1 MPALDRHLR
10 QALAAVQVGRPD
22 LAADRAE
29 RDSPQIRLQL
39 LPIAVGTLVA
49 FLLLR
54 LLSTALEA
62 TGLGQQM
69 FLLPLV
75 QFVALYSGGFSAGR
89 VANGSGFINGVAVAV
104 VYIVVWAILNAVN
117 EARLV
122 QEAGPAALPRMN
134 MGGIIIGDLLNLIP
148 AAFGG
153 WLAEKRK

>member
-1 MPALDRHLR
+1 
-10 QALAAVQVGRPD
+10 

-54 LLSTALEA
+54 LFSSGLETTAL
-62 TGLGQQM
+62 GQHV

-75 QFVALYSGGFSAGR
+75 QFVALYSGGFGAGR
-89 VANGSGFINGVAVAV
+89 IANGSGFINGVAVAV
-104 VYIVVWAILNAVN
+104 VFIVVWAILNAVN

>member
-1 MPALDRHLR
+1 MTGSAEPEH
-10 QALAAVQVGRPD
+10 
-22 LAADRAE
+22 AADSQTPPAASGASGST
-29 RDSPQIRLQL
+29 RDSLQLKLQL

-62 TGLGQQM
+62 SGLSQQM

-75 QFVALYSGGFSAGR
+75 QFVALYSGGFAAGR
-89 VANGSGFINGVAVAV
+89 VANGSGFMNGVAVAV

>member
-1 MPALDRHLR
+1 MTGSAEPEPQTAPDSQSSPA
-10 QALAAVQVGRPD
+10 APE
-22 LAADRAE
+22 AE
-29 RDSPQIRLQL
+29 GHRIRLQL

-54 LLSTALEA
+54 LLSIALES
-62 TGLGQQM
+62 TGIGEQF

-75 QFVALYSGGFSAGR
+75 QFVALYSGGFAAGR
-89 VANGSGFINGVAVAV
+89 IANGSGFMNGVAVAAV
-104 VYIVVWAILNAVN
+104 FIVVWAILNAVN

-122 QEAGPAALPRMN
+122 EVAGPAALPRMN

-153 WLAEKRK
+153 WFAEKRK

>member
-1 MPALDRHLR
+1 MTGSAEPE
-10 QALAAVQVGRPD
+10 Q
-22 LAADRAE
+22 AADSQTPPTARGASGAT
-29 RDSPQIRLQL
+29 RDSLQLRLQL
-39 LPIAVGTLVA
+39 LPIAVGTLVS
-49 FLLLR
+49 FLLIR

-62 TGLGQQM
+62 TGLSQQL

-89 VANGSGFINGVAVAV
+89 VARGSGFINGVAVAV

-122 QEAGPAALPRMN
+122 EEAGPAALPRMN

>member
-1 MPALDRHLR
+1 MT
-10 QALAAVQVGRPD
+10 G
-22 LAADRAE
+22 RAE
-29 RDSPQIRLQL
+29 PEPETSTAPEAPSAARAEEPLRIKLQL

-54 LLSTALEA
+54 LLAFALQSS
-62 TGLGQQM
+62 GLSEQ
-69 FLLPLV
+69 FFALPLV
-75 QFVALYSGGFSAGR
+75 QFIALLAGGFAAGR
-89 VANGSGFINGVAVAV
+89 IARGSGFMNGVAVAV
-104 VYIVVWAILNAVN
+104 VFIVVWAILNAFY

>member
-1 MPALDRHLR
+1 MTSS
-10 QALAAVQVGRPD
+10 
-22 LAADRAE
+22 AE
-29 RDSPQIRLQL
+29 PEPESRLQIRLQL

-49 FLLLR
+49 FLILR
-54 LLSTALEA
+54 LLALALES
-62 TGLGQQM
+62 TGLNEQ
-69 FLLPLV
+69 FFALPLV
-75 QFVALYSGGFSAGR
+75 QFVALLSGGYAAGR
-89 VANGSGFINGVAVAV
+89 IARGSGFMNGVAVAV
-104 VYIVVWAILNAVN
+104 AFIVVWAILNAVY

>member
-1 MPALDRHLR
+1 MTSSAEGD
-10 QALAAVQVGRPD
+10 PD
-22 LAADRAE
+22 SRVH
-29 RDSPQIRLQL
+29 IRLQL

-54 LLSTALEA
+54 LLSLGLES
-62 TGLGQQM
+62 TGIGDQ
-69 FLLPLV
+69 FFALPLV
-75 QFVALYSGGFSAGR
+75 QFVSLYVGGFAAGR
-89 VANGSGFINGVAVAV
+89 VARGSGFMNGVAVAV
-104 VYIVVWAILNAVN
+104 VFIVVWAGLNAFY

-153 WLAEKRK
+153 WLAEKRQ

>member
-1 MPALDRHLR
+1 MTGSAEPEHAASQPQSPPAARGEE
-10 QALAAVQVGRPD
+10 A
-22 LAADRAE
+22 
-29 RDSPQIRLQL
+29 DSPRIKLQL

-54 LLSTALEA
+54 LLSTALDA
-62 TGLGQQM
+62 SGVGQQF

-75 QFVALYSGGFSAGR
+75 QFVSLYTGGFAAGR
-89 VANGSGFINGVAVAV
+89 LANGSGFMNGVAVAV

-134 MGGIIIGDLLNLIP
+134 MGGIIIGDLLNLVP

-153 WLAEKRK
+153 WFAEKRK

>member
-1 MPALDRHLR
+1 MTGSAEPEHAASEPQPPA
-10 QALAAVQVGRPD
+10 ASG
-22 LAADRAE
+22 AE
-29 RDSPQIRLQL
+29 ADSPRIKLQL

-54 LLSTALEA
+54 LLSTALDA
-62 TGLGQQM
+62 SGVGQQF

-75 QFVALYSGGFSAGR
+75 QFVSLYTGGFAAGR
-89 VANGSGFINGVAVAV
+89 LAHGSGFMNGVAVAV

-134 MGGIIIGDLLNLIP
+134 MGGIIIGDLLNLVP

-153 WLAEKRK
+153 WFAEKRK

>member
-1 MPALDRHLR
+1 MTGSAEPEPAASEPQSPPASR
-10 QALAAVQVGRPD
+10 G
-22 LAADRAE
+22 AE
-29 RDSPQIRLQL
+29 ADSPRIKLQF

-49 FLLLR
+49 LLLLR

-62 TGLGQQM
+62 SGIGQQF

-75 QFVALYSGGFSAGR
+75 QFVSLYTGGFAAGR
-89 VANGSGFINGVAVAV
+89 LANGSGFMNGVAVAV

-134 MGGIIIGDLLNLIP
+134 MGGIIIGDLLNLVP

-153 WLAEKRK
+153 WFAEKRK